1 MPGGAEL
8 MRYYAA
14 SSTIA
19 SSPQAV
25 WADGAASPSFDRFAR
40 GLKHLVEAGR

>member
-1 MPGGAEL
+1 M

-19 SSPQAV
+19 SSPQAVWAV